1 MKEIFC
7 EILNL
12 SLSAAYLVP
21 VVLVLRLV
29 LKKAPRWT
37 MCLLWGLVALRLV
50 MPFSLESDVSLHP
63 GREPIADLQTQWG
76 GDTQPDTLPEVQ
88 PEPLPEAPSVTP
100 APTPAEELDL
110 MEILGWVWLAGAC
123 AMALYGAVSYV
134 RLKLKVRPSLQV
146 EKRVF
151 VCDGIGYPFLLGV
164 LRPNVYLPSDL
175 EEPHLSYV
183 LAHEKAHVKRGDHLW
198 KPLGFALLTLHW
210 FNPLLWVAYL
220 LLCRDIESACDEKV
234 VRDMDNTQKDGYSR
248 ALLAC
253 SMQGAFHRRWISA
266 CPVAFGETG
275 VKTRIKSVLHYK
287 KPAFWVLLV
296 AVLACIAVGVFFLTD
311 PAGEESGIPI
321 LQNSHIIPLDDHL
334 PVELTTED
342 FPGVIFRVTKN
353 HRLEIQS
360 AGETKTL
367 DVLREIFFFALADA
381 SGDGL
386 ADVCVSGYQDET
398 REKAC
403 GFVYDYANDVYLE
416 IKGVEAFSGW
426 CFADSE
432 QFLWLQTIEGDAHY
446 FGPVTREGD
455 GLTYQKQYRLMGM
468 YTSEYESGRVSAL
481 YMVQKQEEKL
491 FGWFFSEDDETEQI
505 KGRWKL
511 QDDRLELLA
520 EDENRRAVFR
530 KTKDGWTYLPE
541 ESFGEFPFAVELL
554 RATWVDSTL
563 SVPSQ
568 EEPEET
574 SQDSSSESSED
585 KESYTVE
592 GVYGDGVEL
601 LSREVVEYSEGALY
615 RYMEYAVAV
624 DGEILYVSEQ
634 GMQIREEY
642 GYLRVLG
649 NESNALLTLQ
659 GEEIFPLGMYDFIV
673 ITGEWLT
680 ANPPEGGSV
689 IYRLQEG
696 EWKEFYRSEERRYY
710 YELTC
715 NGIAQFGCAEGSL
728 LVAKDWMSFRDIPFG
743 EDLKAN
749 EDKLEDFAREFYAVL
764 RECDEQN
771 YQALLP
777 YLPLYAEDILAETEI
792 PQYADPM
799 ELHGYELLLWTLR
812 YSHRLSEKC
821 DPNKDWQL
829 CCTDV
834 GGTSEGF
841 LEFSCGEHDF
851 WIGFGLTAKSN
862 GSYYVSNFE
871 GALA

>member
-1 MKEIFC
+1 MKEIFY
-7 EILNL
+7 ELLNL

-37 MCLLWGLVALRLV
+37 VCLLWGLVALRLV
-50 MPFSLESDVSLHP
+50 MPFSLESSLSLHP
-63 GREPIADLQTQWG
+63 GREPVTDLQTQWG

-110 MEILGWVWLAGAC
+110 MEILAWVWLAGAC
-123 AMALYGAVSYV
+123 AMAFYGVVSYV

-164 LRPNVYLPSDL
+164 LRPKVYLPSDL

-234 VRDMDNTQKDGYSR
+234 VRDMDNAQKDGYSR

-253 SMQGAFHRRWISA
+253 SLQGAFHRGWISA

-287 KPAFWVLLV
+287 KPAFWVLLI
-296 AVLACIAVGVFFLTD
+296 AILACVAVGVFFLTD
-311 PAGEESGIPI
+311 PAGEESG
-321 LQNSHIIPLDDHL
+321 
-334 PVELTTED
+334 
-342 FPGVIFRVTKN
+342 
-353 HRLEIQS
+353 
-360 AGETKTL
+360 
-367 DVLREIFFFALADA
+367 
-381 SGDGL
+381 
-386 ADVCVSGYQDET
+386 
-398 REKAC
+398 
-403 GFVYDYANDVYLE
+403 
-416 IKGVEAFSGW
+416 
-426 CFADSE
+426 
-432 QFLWLQTIEGDAHY
+432 
-446 FGPVTREGD
+446 
-455 GLTYQKQYRLMGM
+455 
-468 YTSEYESGRVSAL
+468 ES
-481 YMVQKQEEKL
+481 
-491 FGWFFSEDDETEQI
+491 
-505 KGRWKL
+505 
-511 QDDRLELLA
+511 
-520 EDENRRAVFR
+520 
-530 KTKDGWTYLPE
+530 
-541 ESFGEFPFAVELL
+541 
-554 RATWVDSTL
+554 
-563 SVPSQ
+563 SV
-568 EEPEET
+568 
-574 SQDSSSESSED
+574 ESSEESREESISEPSEEESSATESSEPE
-585 KESYTVE
+585 ESYTVE

-601 LSREVVEYSEGALY
+601 LSREVVEYSEGWTDLY
-615 RYMEYAVAV
+615 RYNEYAIAV
-624 DGEILYVSEQ
+624 NGEIVYGFDQKLRIS
-634 GMQIREEY
+634 QINNFLVVGNPEE
-642 GYLRVLG
+642 V
-649 NESNALLTLQ
+649 ALLTLQ
-659 GEEIFPLGMYDFIV
+659 GEEIFPMGTYEDID

-689 IYRLQEG
+689 IYRLKEG
-696 EWKEFYRSEERRYY
+696 EWKEFYRSEARSYY
-710 YELTC
+710 YQLTC

-821 DPNKDWQL
+821 DPDKDWQL

>member
-1 MKEIFC
+1 MKELFT
-7 EILNL
+7 ELLNL

-37 MCLLWGLVALRLV
+37 VCLLWGLVALRLV
-50 MPFSLESDVSLHP
+50 MPFSLESSLSLHP
-63 GREPIADLQTQWG
+63 GREPVTDLQTQWG

-123 AMALYGAVSYV
+123 AMAFYGVVSYV

-164 LRPNVYLPSDL
+164 LRPKVYLPSDL

-183 LAHEKAHVKRGDHLW
+183 LSHEKAHVKRGDHLW

-210 FNPLLWVAYL
+210 FNPLLWAAYL

-253 SMQGAFHRRWISA
+253 SLQGAFHRRWISA

-287 KPAFWVLLV
+287 KPAFWVLLI
-296 AVLACIAVGVFFLTD
+296 AILACVAVGVFFLTD

-321 LQNSHIIPLDDHL
+321 LQNSHIIPLDDYL

-386 ADVCVSGYQDET
+386 ADVCVSGYQDEA

-455 GLTYQKQYRLMGM
+455 GLAYQKQYRLMGM

-481 YMVQKQEEKL
+481 YMVQKQEEKF

-568 EEPEET
+568 EGSEET
-574 SQDSSSESSED
+574 SQDSSSESSEPE
-585 KESYTVE
+585 ESYTVE

-601 LSREVVEYSEGALY
+601 LSREVVEYSQGALY
-615 RYMEYAVAV
+615 EYTEYAVAV
-624 DGEILYVSEQ
+624 DGEILYDFEQ
-634 GMQIREEY
+634 RMQIREEY

-649 NESNALLTLQ
+649 NGSNALLTLQ
-659 GEEIFPLGMYDFIV
+659 GEEIFPLGMYGFII

-696 EWKEFYRSEERRYY
+696 EWKEIRRSSNRWYHFVTY
-710 YELTC
+710 C
-715 NGIAQFGCAEGSL
+715 NGVAQFSSMEGTL
-728 LVAKDWMSFRDIPFG
+728 LLGKYETVETGMPYWEVMDRYQEKFEAFIDDFYQTLRSCS
-743 EDLKAN
+743 EDDY
-749 EDKLEDFAREFYAVL
+749 E
-764 RECDEQN
+764 
-771 YQALLP
+771 ALLP
-777 YLPLYAEDILAETEI
+777 YLPMYAEEILPATEI
-792 PQYADPM
+792 PSYEHPLD
-799 ELHGYELLLWTLR
+799 LRGYEMLRWLLK
-812 YSHRLSEKC
+812 YSHYLSESC
-821 DPNKDWQL
+821 YIEEWDAACAEW
-829 CCTDV
+829 
-834 GGTSEGF
+834 GGSTIAS
-841 LEFSCGEHDF
+841 LEFRCGEYDLWPSLRF
-851 WIGFGLTAKSN
+851 TAKSD
-862 GSYYVSNFE
+862 GTFYVSGFN
-871 GALA
+871 GNLV